1 LLFTALTAVSRVED
15 FFPLTALPLKGTTM
29 QVQHHPNG
37 RVGPPR
43 CHECNAPLGI
53 DDAAFSKQASLLK
66 DLSQFLCNDC
76 RELMMTQ

>member
-1 LLFTALTAVSRVED
+1 
-15 FFPLTALPLKGTTM
+15 M